1 MKISEVEKLLK
12 DLRQSIRQ
20 RNMLVDILKVY
31 DQNNDDVESHNISV
45 HSYKKLVDI
54 EVDIKNTDDNS
65 PYAERTLEAFN
76 LPLNNAETFLI
87 VIELCLRDLE
97 NDIKDILAQLQCEN
111 INMYDI
117 EDIVVK
123 PYEFKYKISKIT
135 E

>member
-97 NDIKDILAQLQCEN
+97 NYIKDILAQLQCEN

>member
-65 PYAERTLEAFN
+65 PYAERSLEAFD